1 MLEQIE
7 RWGEEFIFPSALAPE
22 LNSPML
28 VVEGRNSVLRQSH
41 LTDKSSLLSL
51 RLGGPES
58 GWASDVEGRF
68 LAVVLYSS
76 RLCRWRLVRLYS
88 PDVAP
93 DTAVPL
99 SGSEVAAL
107 AWRLS
112 RELTQLDDG
121 DCEMMRANL
130 LDVGESALDTSQ
142 NVGCVPKVIDV
153 ERLYLLLQT
162 PAGTYIVVDTP
173 LGAAAAAHYTSLGWR
188 VLQAAVQRDYH
199 GLFSLAFLTGF
210 GFEPDPEQRPGV
222 EEALAQ
228 YLALHSWEKDPANEM
243 YAEGTQAAP
252 PLGDAADAW
261 RCPHC
266 GGELGHPLRDG
277 GTFPAHAQFMGGDS
291 VWTGV
296 RLEGED
302 KSIISGE
309 WVYCLHCQRKSIA
322 VLAKFLEGYGWQK
335 GDSAEE
341 YLLHWSELFPSGGRG
356 AMRTEVV
363 RGVTWW
369 LHRTHLR
376 GLGWVRTYL
385 SACLAVDA
393 CTSDHLVKG
402 YAWADKQA
410 AYLWPE
416 LSDA

>member
-1 MLEQIE
+1 MPEQIE
-7 RWGEEFIFPSALAPE
+7 RWGEKFIFPSALASE

-28 VVEGRNSVLRQSH
+28 VVEGRNSVLRQNH
-41 LTDKSSLLSL
+41 LTEKSSLLSL
-51 RLGGPES
+51 RLGGAES
-58 GWASDVEGRF
+58 DWAADREGRF

-88 PDVAP
+88 LDVAP

-99 SGSEVAAL
+99 SEADVAAL

-121 DCEMMRANL
+121 DCEMMWANL
-130 LDVGESALDTSQ
+130 LDVGESVLDTSQ

-173 LGAAAAAHYTSLGWR
+173 LGADAAAHYTALGWR

-210 GFEPDPEQRPGV
+210 GFEPDPEQRPAV

-243 YAEGTQAAP
+243 YAERQEAASA
-252 PLGDAADAW
+252 LGDVIDAW

-277 GTFPAHAQFMGGDS
+277 GAFPAHAQLGGGDS
-291 VWTGV
+291 VGTGV
-296 RLEGED
+296 CLEGED
-302 KSIISGE
+302 KFIICGE
-309 WVYCLHCQRKSIA
+309 WVRCLHCQQKSIA

-335 GDSAEE
+335 GDNAEE
-341 YLLHWSELFPSGGRG
+341 CLLHFAELFPTGGRG
-356 AMRTEVV
+356 VMQTEVV

-385 SACLAVDA
+385 SACLPVDDCA
-393 CTSDHLVKG
+393 SDHLSKG
-402 YAWADKQA
+402 YAWANEQA
-410 AYLWPE
+410 LYLWPE
-416 LSDA
+416 L